1 MQIKKIQEI
10 NCQCCVYRN
19 NIRILVKG
27 EKGLLRKVVISLYE
41 RYPAHAAPIIK
52 QPIKL
57 KQPTLEQMFSRQKQ
71 AKEETKEVI
80 EKKPLEMEVYI
91 KVYCNGE
98 ELLCFN
104 LDESIN
110 LSKSEVRQ
118 QTLNLQFADKI
129 LSLYECPNEILEQ
142 FRSVLIQ
149 LQNDKKQLLNH
160 RKKIQNIQ
168 TQEIQQQEPEIP
180 PRDTQEKRELNE
192 IQKLKLQRRLLASQQ
207 QQQQQ
212 QQQQSEQIQK
222 QIIKTKSSESVNTIK
237 QLNIKFQLPLFIW
250 TQILYYIDTRQLLRL
265 RLTNKQF
272 EQSINNIVNKL
283 SYKHVGEIPFE
294 TLCRSLTKFSKL
306 KHIIFGSLKFI
317 KPTQLQDIRIN
328 SIPHLLSLDF
338 KDYHALTDKLCS
350 KFILQCVNL
359 KTLVLPYNSKITSD
373 TITLISQKLT
383 NLEKL
388 KLVEKDKG
396 QLNEEIAFTSFLSIF
411 QLKQLQYIRIPFLQV
426 EFFMKYSQLNETNP
440 FNSIKQKIKF
450 GTIIFSILNSN
461 QISQFL
467 IFLQINNEINKLSIG
482 ELQMKNQSALKY
494 TVLFD
499 ERIFQQI
506 NGILKFSFGGL
517 VDDEFCRQLC
527 THNPEIKQ
535 LKIRSKMI
543 TDDGLKNIFL
553 KCKSIEKIDVAFC
566 SMICGSGF
574 EYLTDKSLTLEY
586 PKIQIAVNLDDY
598 NMQCLEELLQRKAY
612 DCKPTLRKKLKKI

>member
-19 NIRILVKG
+19 NIKLLFKG

-41 RYPAHAAPIIK
+41 RYPAQAAPIIQ

-80 EKKPLEMEVYI
+80 DKKPLEMEVYI
-91 KVYCNGE
+91 KVFCNGE

-149 LQNDKKQLLNH
+149 LQNDKKQLINH
-160 RKKIQNIQ
+160 RKNSQHLPTK
-168 TQEIQQQEPEIP
+168 EVQQSQPEIP
-180 PRDTQEKRELNE
+180 PKDTQEKRELNV
-192 IQKLKLQRRLLASQQ
+192 IQRLKLQRKLLASQQ
-207 QQQQQ
+207 QQLQ

-222 QIIKTKSSESVNTIK
+222 QIIKTKSQEPAIPIK

-250 TQILYYIDTRQLLRL
+250 TQILSYIGSLQLMGLRL
-265 RLTNKQF
+265 INKQF
-272 EQSINNIVNKL
+272 EQSINNLIHKL
-283 SYKHVGEIPFE
+283 SYKHVGEIPYE
-294 TLCRSLTKFSKL
+294 ILCSSLIKFSKL
-306 KHIIFGSLKFI
+306 KHLSFGSLKNI
-317 KPTQLQDIRIN
+317 KPTQLQDVRIT
-328 SIPHLLSLDF
+328 SISLLQTLDF

-383 NLEKL
+383 NLERL

-396 QLNEEIAFTSFLSIF
+396 QLNEEIAFTSYLSIF
-411 QLKQLQYIRIPFLQV
+411 QLKQLHYIRIPFLQID
-426 EFFMKYSQLNETNP
+426 FFLKYCQLNETNP
-440 FNSIKQKIKF
+440 FNSIRQKIKI

-461 QISQFL
+461 QITQFL
-467 IFLQINNEINKLSIG
+467 NFLQINNEITKLCIG
-482 ELQMKNQSALKY
+482 ELQMKNLTPLKH

-499 ERIFQQI
+499 ERIFQQLK
-506 NGILKFSFGGL
+506 GIFKFSFGGF
-517 VDDEFCRQLC
+517 VDDEYCRQLC
-527 THNPEIKQ
+527 THNPDIKQ

-566 SMICGSGF
+566 SMICGTGF

-586 PKIQIAVNLDDY
+586 PKIFIAVSLDDY
-598 NMQCLEELLQRKAY
+598 NMQCLEELLQRKSY
-612 DCKPTLRKKLKKI
+612 DCKPTLRKKLKKF